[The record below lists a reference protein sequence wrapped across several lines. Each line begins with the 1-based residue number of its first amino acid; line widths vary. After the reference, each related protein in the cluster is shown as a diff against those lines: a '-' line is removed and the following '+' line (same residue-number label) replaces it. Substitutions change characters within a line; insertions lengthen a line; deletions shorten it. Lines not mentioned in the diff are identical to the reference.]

1 MHEPQWLELARFALI
16 SSSVTTRFA
25 TGHAVCS
32 EETVLRRAT
41 GFAAWKHKGQMRKG
55 EGGIPYIHHPIE
67 VTSILAEIGS
77 IGDLD
82 VLQAALL
89 HDTIEDTE
97 TNSDELEMHF
107 GSRVCA
113 IVLEV
118 SDDKTLDKPVRK
130 ARQVEHAPHLSSEAR
145 TLKLADKISN
155 VYDVAFSKPV
165 GWATEQQLEY
175 FDWAFRVVA
184 GLRGCH
190 SELEVA
196 FDRQLAESREV
207 VGNMGLISPHAT

>member
-25 TGHAVCS
+25 TGHSVCS
-32 EETVLRRAT
+32 DAPVLRRAA

-55 EGGIPYIHHPIE
+55 EGEIPYIHHPIE
-67 VTSILAEIGS
+67 VTAILAEVG
-77 IGDLD
+77 GVTDVD

-97 TNSDELEMHF
+97 TDRDELETHF

-118 SDDKTLDKPVRK
+118 SDDTSLDKAVRK
-130 ARQVEHAPHLSSEAR
+130 AKQVEHAAHLSSEAQS
-145 TLKLADKISN
+145 LKLADKISN

-165 GWATEQQLEY
+165 DWPPQQQLEY
-175 FDWAFRVVA
+175 FDWASRVVA
-184 GLRGCH
+184 GLRGCN
-190 SELEVA
+190 SALEA
-196 FDRQLAESREV
+196 EFDRQLAESRSA
-207 VGNMGLISPHAT
+207 I

>member
-1 MHEPQWLELARFALI
+1 VHEPQWLELARFALM
-16 SSSVTTRFA
+16 SSTVTTRFA

-32 EETVLRRAT
+32 DEPVLRRAT

-55 EGGIPYIHHPIE
+55 EGEIPYIHHPIE
-67 VTSILAEIGS
+67 VTAILAEVG
-77 IGDLD
+77 GVTDFD

-89 HDTIEDTE
+89 HDTIEDTDA
-97 TNSDELEMHF
+97 NRDELETHF

-118 SDDKTLDKPVRK
+118 TDDTSLDKAVRK
-130 ARQVEHAPHLSSEAR
+130 ARQVEHAPHLSNDAQS
-145 TLKLADKISN
+145 LKLADKTSN

-165 GWATEQQLEY
+165 DWPPQRQLEY

-184 GLRGCH
+184 GLRGCN
-190 SELEVA
+190 SALEA
-196 FDRQLAESREV
+196 EFDRQLAESRRA
-207 VGNMGLISPHAT
+207 VGV

>member
-32 EETVLRRAT
+32 DETVLRRAT

-67 VTSILAEIGS
+67 VTAILAEIG
-77 IGDLD
+77 GVDDFD

-97 TNSDELEMHF
+97 TDRDEIESHF

-118 SDDKTLDKPVRK
+118 SDDKSLVKPVRK
-130 ARQVEHAPHLSSEAR
+130 ARQVAHAPHLSSEAQ

-165 GWATEQQLEY
+165 DWAVQQQLEY
-175 FDWAFRVVA
+175 FDWASRVVA

-190 SELEVA
+190 SELEAA
-196 FDRQLAESREV
+196 FDKQLAESRRV
-207 VGNMGLISPHAT
+207 VDG

>member
-1 MHEPQWLELARFALI
+1 M
-16 SSSVTTRFA
+16 SSTVTTRFA

-32 EETVLRRAT
+32 DEPVLRRAT

-55 EGGIPYIHHPIE
+55 EGEIPYIHHPIE
-67 VTSILAEIGS
+67 VTAILAEVG
-77 IGDLD
+77 GVTDFD

-89 HDTIEDTE
+89 HDTIEDTDA
-97 TNSDELEMHF
+97 NRDELETHF

-118 SDDKTLDKPVRK
+118 TDDTSLDKAVRK
-130 ARQVEHAPHLSSEAR
+130 ARQVEHAPHLSNDAQS
-145 TLKLADKISN
+145 LKLADKTSN

-165 GWATEQQLEY
+165 DWPPQRQLEY

-184 GLRGCH
+184 GLRGCN
-190 SELEVA
+190 SALEA
-196 FDRQLAESREV
+196 EFDRQLAESRRA
-207 VGNMGLISPHAT
+207 VGV

>member
-32 EETVLRRAT
+32 DEAVLRRAS

-55 EGGIPYIHHPIE
+55 EGEIPYIHHPIE
-67 VTSILAEIGS
+67 VTAILAEIGGVTD
-77 IGDLD
+77 ID
-82 VLQAALL
+82 VLQAGLL

-97 TNSDELEMHF
+97 THRDELETHF

-118 SDDKTLDKPVRK
+118 TDDKSLAKADRK
-130 ARQVEHAPHLSSEAR
+130 AMQVEHAPQLSNDAQS
-145 TLKLADKISN
+145 LKLADKISN
-155 VYDVAFSKPV
+155 VYDVAFCKPV
-165 GWATEQQLEY
+165 DWALERQLEY
-175 FDWAFRVVA
+175 FDWASRVVA
-184 GLRGCH
+184 GLRGCNAA
-190 SELEVA
+190 LEA
-196 FDRQLAESREV
+196 EFDRQLAESRGV
-207 VGNMGLISPHAT
+207 VGG

>member
-1 MHEPQWLELARFALI
+1 MHEPQWLELARFALMT
-16 SSSVTTRFA
+16 SSVTTRFA

-32 EETVLRRAT
+32 DETVLRRAT

-67 VTSILAEIGS
+67 VTAILAEIGS
-77 IGDLD
+77 IDDLD

-97 TNSDELEMHF
+97 TDRDELETHF

-118 SDDKTLDKPVRK
+118 SDDKSLDKPVRK
-130 ARQVEHAPHLSSEAR
+130 ARQVEHAPHLSNEAQ

-155 VYDVAFSKPV
+155 VYDVAFSKPMD
-165 GWATEQQLEY
+165 WAAEQQLEY
-175 FDWAFRVVA
+175 FDWASRVVA

-190 SELEVA
+190 SALEAA
-196 FDRQLAESREV
+196 FDKQLAESRRV
-207 VGNMGLISPHAT
+207 VGA